1 MPTTRP
7 TPACECLTWAWA
19 PEMGPPVTAVESDR
33 YVDHHPRCPKAE
45 RAVARPVERRGG
57 VMHIRWYRP
66 DPGSLSYLIVKRIL
80 EIRVWRAELALY
92 WHYR

>member
-19 PEMGPPVTAVESDR
+19 PEMGPWVPAVESDR

-45 RAVARPVERRGG
+45 RAIARPVE
-57 VMHIRWYRP
+57 
-66 DPGSLSYLIVKRIL
+66 
-80 EIRVWRAELALY
+80 AEAGDGEE
-92 WHYR
+92 

>member
-45 RAVARPVERRGG
+45 RAVARPVEAGEG
-57 VMHIRWYRP
+57 E
-66 DPGSLSYLIVKRIL
+66 G
-80 EIRVWRAELALY
+80 
-92 WHYR
+92 